1 MRLLLLLPD
10 TPPSK
15 KFKAEGSSPESLPS
29 ANPCAGA
36 MNATL
41 LVSNASSL
49 ANSSVGGSS
58 AAVAAANIPNSIQ
71 GPNSQAMSQGV
82 TGQLPNSAQ
91 QGFSSVPQQSASGSQ
106 QDVTNSSLLPQN
118 NIDDNLDVSR
128 VYSVIV
134 IDGFHGAFYHM
145 EAITSP
151 YCRLIGQYPHHMTL
165 CPPVAIVKRCYG
177 IRLLTE

>member
-177 IRLLTE
+177 THV